1 LHLEVVSSATLQK
14 GENITIDPLGLAGR
28 YRSLRAQ
35 NDEEQNAEVR
45 LAPDSFTY
53 FGSMPDLEYE
63 DEFDANQTTT
73 MIVND
78 FVIPPR
84 NRENAEQHRG
94 RHFQIWF
101 DCGISSSYE
110 PQRALSAN
118 SGPGYY
124 IRDLGI
130 GFGVFKKIDVASNQL
145 VFQQAGIPALGGPG
159 GAQGDVQSP
168 VFPTGCIA
176 LKDNMLINIGEA
188 YIVVNLLP
196 EGVDD
201 EGPHHTL
208 RLKIFGGSNN
218 GEVYEFSVAEMN
230 KGHREVVMGRT
241 PDCDI
246 RINDKLL
253 SKA

>member
-1 LHLEVVSSATLQK
+1 MIAYRDEVIAFMGQQPHELLHLEVVSSATLQK
-14 GENITIDPLGLAGR
+14 GDNITIDPLGLTGR

-35 NDEEQNAEVR
+35 NDEEQNSEVR

-63 DEFDANQTTT
+63 DEFDGNQTTT

-110 PQRALSAN
+110 QHRAQILN

-130 GFGVFKKIDVASNQL
+130 GFGVFKKIDVASNEL

-159 GAQGDVQSP
+159 GA
-168 VFPTGCIA
+168 
-176 LKDNMLINIGEA
+176 
-188 YIVVNLLP
+188 
-196 EGVDD
+196 
-201 EGPHHTL
+201 
-208 RLKIFGGSNN
+208 
-218 GEVYEFSVAEMN
+218 
-230 KGHREVVMGRT
+230 
-241 PDCDI
+241 
-246 RINDKLL
+246 
-253 SKA
+253 